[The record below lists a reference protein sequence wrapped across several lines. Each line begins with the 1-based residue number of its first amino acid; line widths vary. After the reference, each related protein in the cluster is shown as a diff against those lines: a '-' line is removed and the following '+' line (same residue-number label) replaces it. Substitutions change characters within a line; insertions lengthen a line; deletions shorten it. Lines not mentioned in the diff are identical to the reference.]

1 MMATGNSGPDPGGR
15 EDRMKILIISQ
26 HFWPESFR
34 INEVVGSLR
43 AAGCEVSVLT
53 GQPNYPEGDVF
64 DGYCAWGAGSECH
77 PSGYTVYRVPVY
89 PRGQRSSLGLVANY
103 LSFVGSAA
111 LVAPWLLRGQRFDL
125 IFVYGTSPILQ
136 AVPAIVLKHVK
147 RAKLVTWVQD
157 LWPESLEATGHVRD
171 PRLLRGVAAVVRWI
185 YRRNDLLLAQS
196 KAFLPIVR
204 AMAGPIPVEYHPN
217 PGESAFAVRASQDLP
232 ALVLEPGFN
241 VVFAGNLG
249 TVQALDTVL
258 DAAQQL
264 LAFPDVRFV
273 LLGSGSRSKWLH
285 GEIARRALGNVKLP
299 GRFPTGTMPGILS
312 QASALLVSLV
322 RSPIMSLTVPS
333 KVQAYLAAGRPVI
346 ASMEGA
352 GAQVVEEAGAGIA
365 CPAEDA
371 AALVAAVLRLRAE
384 TPEQLARM
392 GQAGRDY
399 YQRNFDPALLAAKLT
414 HRFTELTRGRAVP

>member
-136 AVPAIVLKHVK
+136 ALPAIVLKHVK

-217 PGESAFAVRASQDLP
+217 PGESAFAVQASQDLP

-285 GEIARRALGNVKLP
+285 GEIARRALGQCEPARTLP
-299 GRFPTGTMPGILS
+299 NRHDAGHPEPG
-312 QASALLVSLV
+312 VS
-322 RSPIMSLTVPS
+322 
-333 KVQAYLAAGRPVI
+333 AAGQPGSQSDHEPDRP
-346 ASMEGA
+346 EQGA
-352 GAQVVEEAGAGIA
+352 GLPCRGATRDSVDGRCRCTGCRRSRRGHRVPCRRCCSAGSSG
-365 CPAEDA
+365 A
-371 AALVAAVLRLRAE
+371 AI
-384 TPEQLARM
+384 
-392 GQAGRDY
+392 AGR
-399 YQRNFDPALLAAKLT
+399 NA
-414 HRFTELTRGRAVP
+414 